1 MSIKARAYWLGIIIA
16 GFVCLAWAGALWNVR
31 HEKLL
36 QFSIYMIAAV
46 AASGMKIK
54 LPGIPGTL
62 SMNYLFIIVGLFELQ
77 LESAILIGV
86 TSVLAQVLIRPR
98 ANPTWEQVLFSAL
111 SIPLPVA
118 AADFVLHIGQLQ
130 VLDPTCCLALLSASM
145 VYFWVNTSIVAVI
158 VGLTTRQSPVSVWRE
173 NFIWTSPQ
181 YLVGGALAGGLHLV
195 DRFFPWQGLLLSG
208 PPLYLVYRSY
218 SLYLG
223 RVDQQQK
230 HIIEMAQLHWRT
242 IEALA
247 LAIEAKD
254 DTTAAHLKRV
264 QIYAVEIAKE
274 LQLTDQEIKAVEAA
288 SLLHDIGKLAVP
300 EYIISKPGRLTPE
313 EFDKMKIH
321 PIVGAEILERVSFPY
336 PVVPMVRSHHEKF
349 DGTGYPD
356 GLKGEDIP
364 IGARILSA
372 VDCLDALASDR
383 QYRRAVP
390 LDKAMEMV
398 VAESGKAFDPK
409 IVNLLQ
415 LRYKSLEAKARS
427 ESPSPNAKIGNV
439 KVERGAAPATG
450 LAAANVNPLIV
461 PEAPFTMA
469 IANARREVQL
479 LVEITNDLGNS
490 LSLDETLALLA
501 VRLGNMIPHD
511 AAVIYIR
518 QEDELVPQYV
528 KGESYRLF
536 SSLRIPV
543 GQGLSG
549 WVVENDLPIL
559 NGNPAVEPGYLN
571 DPQKIT
577 SLRSAVSIPLSGQN
591 GPIGA
596 LTLYHLKP
604 DAFDHD
610 HLRILLAIRSKA
622 GLAIENSLR
631 FRQAR
636 HQAEKDELTGLLNA
650 GSIFRLLEA
659 ELKDAADRQSK
670 VAVVVLDLDGFKAA
684 NDRFGHL
691 SGNRVLQE
699 IARGLVESSRQ
710 TDHVGRLGG
719 DEFAIIAPG
728 LNEDNLSR
736 LIERLRVLGPAA
748 GEAACGAPNIDISF
762 GVALYPTDGSDP
774 ESLLE
779 KADQLM
785 YEAKKEN
792 RRLRALN
799 VVPLTPDL
807 AKLREATAFPVSSEQ
822 KSPCAADAFVCL
834 HGPSARE

>member
-1 MSIKARAYWLGIIIA
+1 MSVKARAYWLGIIIA

-77 LESAILIGV
+77 LASAILIGV

-118 AADFVLHIGQLQ
+118 AADFVLHIGPLQ

-158 VGLTTRQSPVSVWRE
+158 VGLTTRQNPVSVWRE

-181 YLVGGALAGGLHLV
+181 YLVGGALAGGLHLI

-274 LQLTDQEIKAVEAA
+274 LQLTEQEIKAVEAA

-409 IVNLLQ
+409 IVNLLR

-427 ESPSPNAKIGNV
+427 ESPSPNAKIGSV

-622 GLAIENSLR
+622 GVAIENSLR

-636 HQAEKDELTGLLNA
+636 HKAEKDELTGLLNA

-684 NDRFGHL
+684 NDEFGHL
-691 SGNRVLQE
+691 AGNRVLQE

-728 LNEDNLSR
+728 LSEDNLSR

-762 GVALYPTDGSDP
+762 GVALYPADGSDP

-792 RRLRALN
+792 KRRREAQTA
-799 VVPLTPDL
+799 PLTVDL
-807 AKLREATAFPVSSEQ
+807 VKLQEATAPEQ
-822 KSPCAADAFVCL
+822 K
-834 HGPSARE
+834 REEATSHSTSM

>member
-1 MSIKARAYWLGIIIA
+1 VYWLTVIVGGAASMALA
-16 GFVCLAWAGALWNVR
+16 GLSWDIR
-31 HEKLL
+31 SEHLL
-36 QFSIYMIAAV
+36 QFLFYMVAAV
-46 AASGMKIK
+46 GASGMKIR
-54 LPGIPGTL
+54 LPGVLGTL

-86 TSVLAQVLIRPR
+86 ASVLAQVLIRPK
-98 ANPTWEQVLFSAL
+98 ANPTWEQVAFSAL
-111 SIPLPVA
+111 SIPLPIA
-118 AADFVLHIGQLQ
+118 GANWVLHLHWLQTVDQTRCIG
-130 VLDPTCCLALLSASM
+130 LLSASM
-145 VYFWVNTSIVAVI
+145 VYFGINTSIVAVI
-158 VGLTTRQSPVSVWRE
+158 VGWTTRQRPWAVWRD

-181 YLVGGALAGGLHLV
+181 YLAGGVLAGGLHLV
-195 DRFFPWQGLLLSG
+195 NTMVPWQGLLLSI

-223 RVDQQQK
+223 RVEQQQK
-230 HIIEMAQLHWRT
+230 HIGEMAQLHWRT

-254 DTTAAHLKRV
+254 DATAAHLKRV
-264 QIYAVEIAKE
+264 QIYAVEMAKE
-274 LQLTDQEIKAVEAA
+274 LQLTDAEVKAIEAA

-300 EYIISKPGRLTPE
+300 EYIISKPGKLTPE

-336 PVVPMVRSHHEKF
+336 PVVPMVRSHHEKW

-356 GLKGEDIP
+356 GLKGEEIP

-383 QYRRAVP
+383 QYRRALP
-390 LDKAMEMV
+390 LDEAMQMV
-398 VAESGKAFDPK
+398 VLESGKAFDPK
-409 IVNLLQ
+409 VVSLL
-415 LRYKSLEAKARS
+415 LDRYKTLEAKARM
-427 ESPSPNAKIGNV
+427 EPQSPGGRLANM

-450 LAAANVNPLIV
+450 LAASNVTPLIV
-461 PEAPFTMA
+461 PDVPFTMA

-501 VRLGNMIPHD
+501 VRLGKMIPHD

-518 QEDELVPQYV
+518 QEDVLVPQYV
-528 KGESYRLF
+528 KGESFRLF
-536 SSLRIPV
+536 SSLKIPV
-543 GQGLSG
+543 GAGLSG

-577 SLRSAVSIPLSGQN
+577 TLRSAVSVPLAGQN
-591 GPIGA
+591 GVIGA

-604 DAFDHD
+604 DAFNQD
-610 HLRILLAIRSKA
+610 HLRVLLAIRSKA

-631 FRQAR
+631 FRVAK
-636 HQAEKDELTGLLNA
+636 HMAEKDEMTGLLNA
-650 GSIFRLLEA
+650 GSLFRLLEA
-659 ELKDAADRQSK
+659 ELQNASDRRAK
-670 VAVVVLDLDGFKAA
+670 VAVIVMDLDGFKAA
-684 NDRFGHL
+684 NDSFGHL
-691 SGNRVLQE
+691 AGNRVLQE
-699 IARGLVESSRQ
+699 IAKGLVESSRQ
-710 TDHVGRLGG
+710 TDHIARLGG
-719 DEFAIIAPG
+719 DEFAIVAPG
-728 LNEDNLSR
+728 IDQANLSALTAR
-736 LIERLRVLGPAA
+736 LKELGPIA
-748 GEAACGAPNIDISF
+748 GMAACETSKIHISF
-762 GVALYPTDGSDP
+762 GVALYPADGTDP

-792 RRLRALN
+792 KRRRAELEQDG
-799 VVPLTPDL
+799 TPIALDL
-807 AKLREATAFPVSSEQ
+807 SRIGEAIALSSE
-822 KSPCAADAFVCL
+822 
-834 HGPSARE
+834 GPKPTEDQALLEEPAIR

>member
-1 MSIKARAYWLGIIIA
+1 MQMSIRARVYWLSVIAAGSACILLAGIT
-16 GFVCLAWAGALWNVR
+16 WQVR
-31 HEKLL
+31 SEHLL
-36 QFSIYMIAAV
+36 QFIFYLVAAV
-46 AASGMKIK
+46 AASSWKIK
-54 LPGIPGTL
+54 LPGVLGTL
-62 SMNYLFIIVGLFELQ
+62 SMNYLFIIVSLFELQ

-86 TSVLAQVLIRPR
+86 ASVLAQVLIRPR
-98 ANPTWEQVLFSAL
+98 ANPTWEQVVFSAL
-111 SIPLPVA
+111 SIPLPIA
-118 AADFVLHIGQLQ
+118 AADVVLHFDWLGKI
-130 VLDPTCCLALLSASM
+130 DPTRCLALLSASM
-145 VYFWVNTSIVAVI
+145 VYFLINTVIVAVI
-158 VGLTTRQSPVSVWRE
+158 VGWTTRQGPVAVWRD

-181 YLVGGALAGGLHLV
+181 YLVGGVLAGALHMISSMV
-195 DRFFPWQGLLLSG
+195 PWQGLLLSG

-230 HIIEMAQLHWRT
+230 HIGEMAQLHWRT

-254 DTTAAHLKRV
+254 DMTAAHLKRV
-264 QIYAVEIAKE
+264 QIYAVEMAKE
-274 LQLTDQEIKAVEAA
+274 LQLSEAEVKAIEAA

-300 EYIISKPGRLTPE
+300 EYIISKPGKLTPE

-336 PVVPMVRSHHEKF
+336 PVVPMVRSHHEKW
-349 DGTGYPD
+349 DGSGYPD
-356 GLKGEDIP
+356 GLKGEEIP

-398 VAESGKAFDPK
+398 ELESGKAFDPK
-409 IVNLLQ
+409 IVKLLGA
-415 LRYKSLEAKARS
+415 RYKTLEARAKA
-427 ESPSPNAKIGNV
+427 ESSGSASRISNV

-450 LAAANVNPLIV
+450 LAASNVNPLIV
-461 PEAPFTMA
+461 PDVPFTLA

-501 VRLGNMIPHD
+501 VRLGKMIPHD

-518 QEDELVPQYV
+518 QENVLVPQYV
-528 KGESYRLF
+528 KGESFRLF

-543 GQGLSG
+543 GAGLSG

-571 DPQKIT
+571 DPEKIT
-577 SLRSAVSIPLSGQN
+577 TLRSAVSIPLTGQN
-591 GPIGA
+591 GVIGA

-604 DAFDHD
+604 DAFNQD
-610 HLRILLAIRSKA
+610 HLRVLLAIRSKA

-631 FRQAR
+631 FRVAK
-636 HQAEKDELTGLLNA
+636 HMAEKDERTGLLNA
-650 GSIFRLLEA
+650 GSMFRLLEA
-659 ELKDAADRQSK
+659 ELQNASDRRSK
-670 VAVVVLDLDGFKAA
+670 VAVIVMDLDGFKQA
-684 NDRFGHL
+684 NDNYGHL
-691 SGNRVLQE
+691 AGNRVLQE
-699 IARGLVESSRQ
+699 IARGLLESSRQ
-710 TDHVGRLGG
+710 SDHVARLGG

-728 LNEDNLSR
+728 IDQDNLSA
-736 LIERLRVLGPAA
+736 LTERLRNLGPVA
-748 GEAACGAPNIDISF
+748 GMAACETPHVHISF
-762 GVALYPTDGSDP
+762 GVALYPADGTDP

-792 RRLRALN
+792 KRLRAQVLEN
-799 VVPLTPDL
+799 NAAADL
-807 AKLREATAFPVSSEQ
+807 ERLQEATAVASLPTEEPFLTPAGQ
-822 KSPCAADAFVCL
+822 I
-834 HGPSARE
+834 

>member
-1 MSIKARAYWLGIIIA
+1 MSIRSRLYWLGVIFAGAACIIA
-16 GFVCLAWAGALWNVR
+16 AGLNWNVR
-31 HEKLL
+31 SEKLL
-36 QFSIYMIAAV
+36 QFSIYLAASV
-46 AASGMKIK
+46 AASGLKIK
-54 LPGIPGTL
+54 LPGVVGTL
-62 SMNYLFIIVGLFELQ
+62 SMNYLFIIVGLLELQ
-77 LESAILIGV
+77 LESAILLGV
-86 TSVLAQVLIRPR
+86 ASVLAQVMIRPV
-98 ANPTWEQVLFSAL
+98 ANPTWEQVVFSAM
-111 SIPLPVA
+111 SIPVPIA
-118 AADFVLHIGQLQ
+118 CANYVLHLGALQ
-130 VLDPTCCLALLSASM
+130 ALDPTCSLALVSASM
-145 VYFWVNTSIVAVI
+145 VYFGVNTSMVAGI
-158 VGLTTRQSPVSVWRE
+158 VGLTTKQSPVAVWRE

-181 YLVGGALAGGLHLV
+181 YLVGGALAGVLHLI
-195 DRFFPWQGLLLSG
+195 DRFVPWQGLLLSG

-223 RVDQQQK
+223 RVDEQQK

-274 LQLTDQEIKAVEAA
+274 LQLSEAEVKAVEAA

-336 PVVPMVRSHHEKF
+336 PVVPMVRSHHEKW

-364 IGARILSA
+364 IGARILST

-390 LDKAMEMV
+390 LEKAMEMV

-409 IVNLLQ
+409 IVALLQ
-415 LRYKSLEAKARS
+415 QRYKDLEAKARS
-427 ESPSPNAKIGNV
+427 GPPISHARIADV
-439 KVERGAAPATG
+439 KVQRGAAPATG
-450 LAAANVNPLIV
+450 LAAANVNPMIV

-518 QEDELVPQYV
+518 QENALVPQYV

-543 GQGLSG
+543 GDGLSG
-549 WVVENDLPIL
+549 WVVENDLPIV

-577 SLRSAVSIPLSGQN
+577 SLRSAISVPLSGQN

-636 HQAEKDELTGLLNA
+636 HKAEKDELTGLLNA
-650 GSIFRLLEA
+650 GSIFRLLEE
-659 ELKDAADRQSK
+659 ELKNAAARQSA
-670 VAVVVLDLDGFKAA
+670 VAVLVMDLDGFKQA
-684 NDRFGHL
+684 NDRYGHL
-691 SGNRVLQE
+691 AGNKVLQE
-699 IARGLVESSRQ
+699 VARGLLESSRQ

-719 DEFAIIAPG
+719 DEFAIVAPG
-728 LNEDNLSR
+728 IEADNLSA
-736 LIERLRVLGPAA
+736 LTARLRELGPAA
-748 GEAACGAPNIDISF
+748 GLAACGAPSIDISF
-762 GVALYPTDGSDP
+762 GVALYPVDGSDP

-785 YEAKKEN
+785 YEAKKKN
-792 RRLRALN
+792 KLVRAAQLERQ
-799 VVPLTPDL
+799 TSAASTQDL
-807 AKLREATAFPVSSEQ
+807 AKLYEATAVPQAEVHSE
-822 KSPCAADAFVCL
+822 L
-834 HGPSARE
+834 N